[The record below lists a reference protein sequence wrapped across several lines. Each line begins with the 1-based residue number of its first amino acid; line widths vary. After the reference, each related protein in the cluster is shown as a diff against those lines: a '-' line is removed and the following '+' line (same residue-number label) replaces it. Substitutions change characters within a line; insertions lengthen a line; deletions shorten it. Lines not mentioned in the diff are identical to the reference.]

1 MLPVFSCF
9 MYSVLNSFFRL
20 SACLTAN
27 AVCRQHIPHR
37 DHYLVAVVAMGM
49 RLWFTQSV
57 AYFERIICYMN
68 AKHVLYVLLLWVRF
82 PYWEMPFWVIMY
94 RVVDITTT
102 HHVITQKNTVL
113 IYRGA
118 DKSLAWPDWKKLL
131 RGRHFPSDME
141 VIAAAETCWTDN
153 LLNFFL
159 SVLQKLEFGRCSFF
173 PSWSG

>member
-118 DKSLAWPDWKKLL
+118 DKSLAWPDWKNFWEVAIFRLTWRSLL
-131 RGRHFPSDME
+131 PRRPVGRTTFW
-141 VIAAAETCWTDN
+141 I
-153 LLNFFL
+153 FFWV
-159 SVLQKLEFGRCSFF
+159 SCKS
-173 PSWSG
+173 